1 MLTEDENIVEVP
13 ISVQYTIPDP
23 KKFIL
28 QVRDPITSL
37 HHATDSAIR
46 HVVGGTKSS
55 DVLSQGRQAMAEET
69 KVRLQSYLD
78 SYDTGIN
85 ITLVNILKAEPPKAV
100 KPAFD
105 DVISAKEDKDRYVNE
120 AKTYA
125 NGLVPE
131 ARGKAER
138 IMQEAIGYREKL
150 IAEADGEAQRF
161 VKLYNEYRKAPE
173 VTRERLYLD
182 SVEGVMSNVSKVL
195 IDVEGGNNMM
205 YLPLDKMVSQP
216 KSALPEAT
224 ASGQND
230 IVSQVANQ
238 VIDRIR
244 QEQSR
249 ARRSEALIM
258 SNRYPIIVLILALI
272 LLLASSIFYRVL
284 EVETAVKLRFGELV
298 SANIEPGLHAKI
310 PFADVIRKVDRRLL
324 TLDARPESF
333 YTVEKKRLEVDSF
346 VKWRVVDVEKY
357 YLATNGD
364 EERAKVLLANRVNND
379 LRDEI
384 GLRTLHEV
392 VSGERDQMMAT
403 LTDRLHQAA
412 MADFGVEV
420 IDVRVKRIDFPQE
433 VSNDVYNRM
442 RADREKEARQYRSE
456 GLELAEKFEPMLIV
470 KRW

>member
-1 MLTEDENIVEVP
+1 
-13 ISVQYTIPDP
+13 
-23 KKFIL
+23 
-28 QVRDPITSL
+28 
-37 HHATDSAIR
+37 
-46 HVVGGTKSS
+46 
-55 DVLSQGRQAMAEET
+55 
-69 KVRLQSYLD
+69 
-78 SYDTGIN
+78 
-85 ITLVNILKAEPPKAV
+85 
-100 KPAFD
+100 
-105 DVISAKEDKDRYVNE
+105 
-120 AKTYA
+120 
-125 NGLVPE
+125 
-131 ARGKAER
+131 
-138 IMQEAIGYREKL
+138 
-150 IAEADGEAQRF
+150 
-161 VKLYNEYRKAPE
+161 
-173 VTRERLYLD
+173 
-182 SVEGVMSNVSKVL
+182 
-195 IDVEGGNNMM
+195 
-205 YLPLDKMVSQP
+205 
-216 KSALPEAT
+216 
-224 ASGQND
+224 
-230 IVSQVANQ
+230 
-238 VIDRIR
+238 
-244 QEQSR
+244 
-249 ARRSEALIM
+249 M
-258 SNRYPIIVLILALI
+258 SNRFPIIVLILALM

-298 SANIEPGLHAKI
+298 SANIKPGLHAKI

-456 GLELAEKFEPMLIV
+456 GLELAEKIRADADREKVVIEADAYRQGELIRGDGDAKAAEIYAEAYNQDPEFYAFSRRLKAYEASFSNKGDV
-470 KRW
+470 LLVDPESDYFRYLNKVDAQ

>member
-1 MLTEDENIVEVP
+1 
-13 ISVQYTIPDP
+13 
-23 KKFIL
+23 
-28 QVRDPITSL
+28 
-37 HHATDSAIR
+37 
-46 HVVGGTKSS
+46 
-55 DVLSQGRQAMAEET
+55 
-69 KVRLQSYLD
+69 
-78 SYDTGIN
+78 
-85 ITLVNILKAEPPKAV
+85 
-100 KPAFD
+100 
-105 DVISAKEDKDRYVNE
+105 
-120 AKTYA
+120 
-125 NGLVPE
+125 
-131 ARGKAER
+131 
-138 IMQEAIGYREKL
+138 
-150 IAEADGEAQRF
+150 
-161 VKLYNEYRKAPE
+161 
-173 VTRERLYLD
+173 
-182 SVEGVMSNVSKVL
+182 
-195 IDVEGGNNMM
+195 
-205 YLPLDKMVSQP
+205 
-216 KSALPEAT
+216 
-224 ASGQND
+224 
-230 IVSQVANQ
+230 
-238 VIDRIR
+238 
-244 QEQSR
+244 
-249 ARRSEALIM
+249 M
-258 SNRYPIIVLILALI
+258 SNRFPIIVLILALI

-412 MADFGVEV
+412 MADFGIEV

-456 GLELAEKFEPMLIV
+456 GLELAEKIRADADREKVVIEADAYRQGELIRGDGDAKAAEIYAEAYNQDPEFYAFSRRLKAYEASFSNKGDV
-470 KRW
+470 LLVDPESDYFRYLNKVDAQ